1 MRNLPEN
8 FLFRGWMTDTMR
20 VSGRE
25 VAEKIAESLKAQ
37 VQKLKVTPY
46 FAIILAG
53 DDPSSK
59 LYVNNKIKVAQK
71 IGVKVKSFEFS
82 ENQFDKVLQTIKRL
96 NKDKKVHG
104 MIIQYPVFEGWDFDK
119 LIAAI
124 DPKKDV
130 DGFSIESPYHK
141 ATAMATWEMLNAFAK
156 IEGFSKPEEF
166 LKDKKIVVLGR
177 GKTAGKSI
185 RELLEAHGF
194 EVTVIARDT
203 ENPTAKIKRGD
214 LVISAT
220 GVKNIVNGSN
230 VKPGAYVVGVGVGRE
245 VVDGKPKIYG
255 DINEEEISK
264 IAKLYCPTIGGIG
277 PLTIVS
283 LLKNVIES
291 AKNSELEAK

>member
-1 MRNLPEN
+1 MK
-8 FLFRGWMTDTMR
+8 
-20 VSGRE
+20 VSGKE
-25 VAEKIAESLKAQ
+25 VAEKITESLK
-37 VQKLKVTPY
+37 VKVRKLKVTPL

-53 DDPSSK
+53 NDPSSR
-59 LYVNNKIKVAQK
+59 LYVNNKIKVANQ
-71 IGVKVKSFEFS
+71 IGVKVKAFEFS
-82 ENQFDKVLQTIKRL
+82 QNQFNIVLKTIKKL

-104 MIIQYPVFEGWDFDK
+104 MIIQYPVYEGWDFDK
-119 LIAAI
+119 LIAQL

-130 DGFSIESPYHK
+130 DGFSIESPYNK
-141 ATAMATWEMLNAFAK
+141 ATAMATWEMLSAFAK

-166 LKDKKIVVLGR
+166 LKGKKIVVLGR
-177 GKTAGKSI
+177 GKTAGRSI

-283 LLKNVIES
+283 LLRNVIE
-291 AKNSELEAK
+291 AARRTQPTH